1 MQYCLNSDLPN
12 TAVPGLSIK
21 IPSFY
26 LQRHNRTMRNIFFP
40 KLNVTCFLLIVKKL
54 ITEKPILNQILTH
67 FPLSLFLG
75 VSDSQT
81 QFPWP
86 PTRCRPQTETTLPL
100 RRWLWRAEKNPAL
113 SSSSSLFGKG
123 INNWEQ
129 AALPNANN
137 IMYPGSFDG
146 GNLLSQSHRW
156 KSCKLCS

>member
-1 MQYCLNSDLPN
+1 MDGKYFFLKKKIIIASTFGVQYCLNSDLSN
-12 TAVPGLSIK
+12 TAVSGFSVK

-26 LQRHNRTMRNIFFP
+26 LQGHNRTMKNIFFP
-40 KLNVTCFLLIVKKL
+40 KLNVTCFLLIIKKL

-100 RRWLWRAEKNPAL
+100 RR
-113 SSSSSLFGKG
+113 
-123 INNWEQ
+123 
-129 AALPNANN
+129 
-137 IMYPGSFDG
+137 
-146 GNLLSQSHRW
+146 
-156 KSCKLCS
+156 